1 MAVVGLVTLLVAQT
15 YSVILFLS
23 QKYCEAMT
31 KSLWLEASVSRS
43 MWHIPYWYPPLI
55 IPWLEARISRSMW
68 YILYWYCPLISVV
81 RITYQSVTPGY
92 TL

>member
-43 MWHIPYWYPPLI
+43 MWHIPYVYCHM
-55 IPWLEARISRSMW
+55 IS
-68 YILYWYCPLISVV
+68 LV
-81 RITYQSVTPGY
+81 RITYQSGTADY
-92 TL
+92 TLLYNYTRAGHHSFVP